1 MRAAARLLARVGLR
15 VLLVGSLLLM
25 ARGVIDLRVNPALSP
40 FVERGADEF
49 RAAVDAATARAATEA
64 HVSTL
69 LAGYLAQNPRDWIAL
84 RAVEDVAA
92 ERGLALH
99 PTLVARIETA
109 WEEDSGF
116 LTKAGS
122 CLKCSIDATSCS
134 VSEALVCNVP
144 VALTPVGDVTGLMQE
159 GLNAAKGKP
168 VDKLNLTLSALGL
181 GATVA
186 IVATEGTSIAVK
198 AGASGLKMARKMRLL
213 NPKMEGWL
221 MRAGSDAVDMNAL
234 KQLRWPPDVSRVFR
248 RAPLQEIA
256 GVGTDLWRVAQATD
270 ARTALRLLPHVD
282 DAADAR
288 RLARMSEALGP
299 KTLGRIEVL
308 GKARLFRL
316 GLRLSD
322 VARDLFAGLA
332 GLAAASVGF
341 AQSAGLRLAR
351 RGLRRIA

>member
-15 VLLVGSLLLM
+15 TLLVGSLLVT
-25 ARGVIDLRVNPALSP
+25 ARGVIDLRVNPALAP
-40 FVERGADEF
+40 FVERGATEF

-64 HVSTL
+64 HVSAL
-69 LAGYLAQNPRDWIAL
+69 LSGYLAQNPRDWIAL
-84 RAVEDVAA
+84 RAVEAVAA

-99 PTLVARIETA
+99 PTLVARIEAA
-109 WEEDSGF
+109 WKADSDF

-122 CLKCSIDATSCS
+122 CLRCTIDATTCS

-159 GLNAAKGKP
+159 GMHAARGKP

-186 IVATEGTSIAVK
+186 IVASEGSSLTVK

-221 MRAGSDAVDMNAL
+221 LRAGSDAVDMDAL
-234 KQLRWPPDVSRVFR
+234 KQLRWPSDLSRVFR
-248 RAPLQEIA
+248 HAPLEEIA
-256 GVGTDLWRVAQATD
+256 GAGSDLWRVAQATD
-270 ARTALRLLPHVD
+270 AKTALRLLPHVD

-322 VARDLFAGLA
+322 LARDLLLGLA
-332 GLAAASVGF
+332 GLAASAVGF
-341 AQSAGLRLAR
+341 AHGAGLHLAR
-351 RGLRRIA
+351 RGLRQLA